1 MNRKMSFTARCG
13 AVLLSVLLTYGGV
26 MGGVYMRANIVQD
39 RSRSVLT
46 VVPSRGVDLTSS
58 ALDVDER
65 RASEMVNLL
74 PENGTLYKRPGWRQ
88 VAQLFS
94 EGEDG
99 VFRTGTVHGIWAMEA
114 DGERCLLAHVGTCF
128 FRLTGSNSWEE
139 VMVVGGYRPTD
150 TRSYGFAQGGKLY
163 IIGAGDYFVFGKSG
177 SAWTVRRVT
186 DGDVYIPVTTV
197 GITDMGVEASGRTT
211 LDPVNLLT
219 VRRKNK
225 LLGRALSDTVTE
237 LTWQLDGK
245 PDRGSDVA
253 VEIVTLGS
261 DGLEVTYRLKSG
273 NYKEVTMNGGQS
285 LVSAMANLV
294 PEDAQPGE
302 DGQYASGVCV
312 GSINYLSGRLTLWGA
327 YADGSGD
334 MVTSLAPAVEG
345 VANITVVFN
354 CTPEGGSERVV
365 QSATCGILFGAGGVA
380 DRLFIGGVAGYPERV
395 YYSGMGDMT
404 YFPDTNFVSCGTAAS
419 PVTGFSRVSDGV
431 LAVHK
436 AGSGQEPTICY
447 LSGETKT
454 EYDESGS
461 LSAAYE
467 PFYVVAGQVDAPV
480 VSAAACADFY
490 GDPLILTREG
500 VYAVVIRENITTAER
515 YLVERSAS
523 IRKALRDADL
533 SEACAAVYGGRYW
546 LCVGGIC
553 YVAQADQT
561 WRDAAGNVQYEWYI
575 LGNIPATVMA
585 VLDGAFYFGTADGR
599 ICRMGDSGEG
609 AVYYDQTSY
618 TWQPGTVS
626 VASATDSRLALSGDL
641 LSDMDIVDGDI
652 LQFGSGLYEEVLD
665 AGAFSVSGGRILPA
679 DPGDTDGVHEG
690 DRLVADGVDSLSG
703 LTIGGVYL
711 VSDTDRADGSFRLL
725 GEDGQ
730 AVVPVTADFRLLR
743 DLSGLELTVTELDTE
758 AATCKLSLRSGEPLR
773 LTTMTFWPDM
783 LTGRL
788 IRRAPV
794 SCAWYSRTFDLG
806 SPLYEK
812 TLHRL
817 AVSYEPERCGP
828 LSVGYR
834 AKNSRA
840 LLSSGGYGSMQLAET
855 DFSDFSFSTMAE
867 SHVRLLRTRHVNYIM
882 LRYESGTATP
892 CCIHSLSVV
901 YTVTGEI
908 RGGM

>member
-1 MNRKMSFTARCG
+1 
-13 AVLLSVLLTYGGV
+13 
-26 MGGVYMRANIVQD
+26 MRANVVQD

-46 VVPSRGVDLTSS
+46 ILPSRGVDLTSS
-58 ALDVDER
+58 PLDVDER

-99 VFRTGTVHGIWAMEA
+99 VFRTGTVHGIWAVEA

-139 VMVVGGYRPTD
+139 VTVVGGYRPTD

-197 GITDMGVEASGRTT
+197 GITDTGVEASGRTT

-253 VEIVTLGS
+253 VEIQTLGS

-273 NYKEVTMNGGQS
+273 NYSEVTMNGGQS
-285 LVSAMANLV
+285 LVSAVSMLV

-302 DGQYASGVCV
+302 DGLYASGVCV
-312 GSINYLSGRLTLWGA
+312 GSINHLAGTVTLWGA

-334 MVTSLAPAVEG
+334 IITTLAPAVEG
-345 VANITVVFN
+345 VANITVTFD
-354 CTPEGGSERVV
+354 CTPAGGVEQVV

-380 DRLFIGGVAGYPERV
+380 DRLFLGGVDSYPERV
-395 YYSGMGDMT
+395 YYSGMRDLT
-404 YFPDTNFVSCGTAAS
+404 YFPDTNFISCGTAAS

-436 AGSGQEPTICY
+436 QASGKEPTICY

-461 LSAAYE
+461 LSDAYE

-523 IRKALRDADL
+523 IRKALRGADL

-585 VLDGAFYFGTADGR
+585 VLDGALYFGTADGR
-599 ICRMGDSGEG
+599 ICRMGDNGDG

-626 VASATDSRLALSGDL
+626 VASATDSLLALSGDL
-641 LSDMDIVDGDI
+641 LSDMDIRNGDI
-652 LQFGSGLYEEVLD
+652 LQFGYGLYEEVLA
-665 AGAFSVSGGRILPA
+665 AGAFTVSGGRILPA

-690 DRLVADGVDSLSG
+690 DRLVADGADGSSG
-703 LTIGGVYL
+703 MTTGGVYI
-711 VSDTDRADGSFRLL
+711 VSETDRADGSFRLL

-743 DLSGLELTVTELDTE
+743 DLSGLELTVTELDTAE
-758 AATCKLSLRSGEPLR
+758 ATCKLYLRSGEPLR

-806 SPLYEK
+806 SPLHEK
-812 TLHRL
+812 SLHRL

-840 LLSSGGYGSMQLAET
+840 LLSSGGYGSMQLSDT

-867 SHVRLLRTRHVNYIM
+867 SYVRLLHTRHVNYLM